1 MMITAVRKFSVKR
14 VNDNKR
20 YIVLC
25 IREKDGEVYYF
36 CATEDAGSPVAKN
49 PEWIADTAVAK
60 VIVDDE

>member
-1 MMITAVRKFSVKR
+1 MMITAVRKFSVTR
-14 VNDNKR
+14 LNDNKR

-36 CATEDAGSPVAKN
+36 CATDGSSAVKN
-49 PEWIADTAVAK
+49 PEWIADTAVVQ